1 MVEGVVRDVEA
12 FSSMVAGIYDAA
24 LDPGLWPAAL
34 SIVRDFAG
42 GQCATL
48 FSKDVLSLT
57 GGVFHDDGGIDP
69 GYRQAYFDQFIR
81 LDPASTAQYY
91 AQIDEPMATADLLS
105 YDEFLTTRFYREW
118 AKPQGLVDFASV
130 ALEKSSTAVSMFG
143 VFRHRRHGRVDESM
157 RGRLRLVAPHI
168 RRAVAVARLLER
180 HQSANADLAGTLD
193 GLRTAVLLIDAGGRL
208 RHANAA
214 AHALLVRGSVLRIV
228 HGRLAAAS
236 QEASATLA
244 RILAPGAHDDLGLG
258 LETVAVPLGRDDNGE
273 VIAHALPL
281 SSTRTLGVG
290 RGAVLALLISPRP
303 GLATSVPELVGRR
316 YGLTPAELRILLTI
330 TELGGISETAE
341 ALGLRQTTVKFHLK
355 NLYLKTGPHR
365 QAGLV
370 RLLADFAAPIV

>member
-34 SIVRDFAG
+34 GIVRDFAG

-236 QEASATLA
+236 HEASAMLA

-355 NLYLKTGPHR
+355 NLYLKTGTHR

>member
-34 SIVRDFAG
+34 GIVRDFAG

-130 ALEKSSTAVSMFG
+130 ALEKSSTAVSS
-143 VFRHRRHGRVDESM
+143 RRLIASLR
-157 RGRLRLVAPHI
+157 RLLN
-168 RRAVAVARLLER
+168 RAVECRGERL
-180 HQSANADLAGTLD
+180 TLIN
-193 GLRTAVLLIDAGGRL
+193 G
-208 RHANAA
+208 NPW
-214 AHALLVRGSVLRIV
+214 
-228 HGRLAAAS
+228 
-236 QEASATLA
+236 SATLF
-244 RILAPGAHDDLGLG
+244 
-258 LETVAVPLGRDDNGE
+258 
-273 VIAHALPL
+273 
-281 SSTRTLGVG
+281 S
-290 RGAVLALLISPRP
+290 
-303 GLATSVPELVGRR
+303 
-316 YGLTPAELRILLTI
+316 
-330 TELGGISETAE
+330 
-341 ALGLRQTTVKFHLK
+341 
-355 NLYLKTGPHR
+355 
-365 QAGLV
+365 
-370 RLLADFAAPIV
+370 